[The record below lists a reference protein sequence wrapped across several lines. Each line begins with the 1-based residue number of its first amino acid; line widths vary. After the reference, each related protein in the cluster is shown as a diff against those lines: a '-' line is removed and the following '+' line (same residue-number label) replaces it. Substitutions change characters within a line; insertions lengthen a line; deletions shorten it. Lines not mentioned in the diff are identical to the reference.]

1 MRHTA
6 ILLAVL
12 CFGALFAAGQDQS
25 EDSLVSVIGHKWER
39 LRISGEKIDNA
50 GVPPVRSVINE
61 NKMRQ
66 RNARENQPKGSFDPN
81 EATVDGRSAAL
92 ERSVQDSR
100 AVKTDDVNAFRYSA
114 SVKNN
119 GDRKIEVIFW
129 EYRFK
134 EFANPANVSRHQ
146 FLCSVKIKPGEKFEL
161 FANSILAPSEV
172 VSSGSLSDSSGKVFD
187 EKVLINRI
195 EYADGAI
202 LQRREWKM
210 AEVKAGVEK
219 ATSAGWGKEVCR
231 NL

>member
-1 MRHTA
+1 MRPIT
-6 ILLAVL
+6 LTLVVL
-12 CFGALFAAGQDQS
+12 GFGFVLVNGQDQN
-25 EDSLVSVIGHKWER
+25 EDSLVSVIGHRWER
-39 LRISGEKIDNA
+39 IRISGEKIDNA

-66 RNARENQPKGSFDPN
+66 RTARENQPKGSFDPN

-119 GDRKIEVIFW
+119 GDRKIEIVFW

-172 VSSGSLSDSSGKVFD
+172 VSSGSLSDGSGKLFD
-187 EKVLINRI
+187 EKILINRI

-210 AEVKAGVEK
+210 TEVKAGIEK
-219 ATSAGWGKEVCR
+219 ATTTAWGKEICR